1 MNNRAIQSTLLQSYK
16 NKNPLFQ
23 GDNESVSWVAL
34 KAITL
39 EYDSRESDRNIP
51 VTPIPSLKM
60 KDKRTLGIA
69 WAIWVPIVLQFHISF
84 GTGILLQNVS
94 GFLLQNVAVLLQN
107 VTAIKK

>member
-1 MNNRAIQSTLLQSYK
+1 M
-16 NKNPLFQ
+16 
-23 GDNESVSWVAL
+23 SWVAL

-39 EYDSRESDRNIP
+39 EYDSRESDRNTP